1 MPRVIVNKTTD
12 DASTRDWDNSRPL
25 DVHSW
30 SDYPEVNSFIDE
42 IYSQYFSDIIGN
54 TRIAK
59 KHIKKVLIDLYV
71 AWVTDPN
78 LNISVNMR
86 KETYSNG
93 IAVDQGRYNVLNIKA
108 STIKVIHRLIEV
120 DLIGFKK
127 GIQAQE
133 GFERGFIS
141 RIWSTPKLIK
151 MFEKVRFGIFD
162 IGYNDS
168 RLVLILNKTIKKKI
182 NGKTKRTTE
191 LIDYDP
197 DKLPRKVKEME
208 QVIKNYNALL
218 ERTFIDKADAE
229 TYRVLIPATKK
240 RKNKN
245 KEVFVDVTHHSKF
258 THRVFNNGN
267 WKQGGRFYGGF
278 WQRMGSE
285 LREKILIDNHRTIE
299 VDWSALHP
307 ILAYGKMGLEYEDK
321 YPYDIP
327 VAFVD
332 ELRINE
338 PDVSKT
344 IVKLL
349 MLMALNA
356 SDEDSLFQ
364 AFRGEFYKT
373 PEWQII
379 KNMSSGF
386 KITNEKLKIVLE
398 DIKEKHSP
406 IAEMFNTKAALDLMY
421 LDSQI
426 VEYVIKK
433 FTERDEP
440 VLQVFDSFIVRQS
453 EVKNLI
459 DTMYDG
465 FYEVTGKRIIQ
476 VKQLQEYVITTK
488 NVNAFKNSDFD
499 YWYNNIRQAQPEY
512 PETCEGYNRRFNRHF
527 KHYIQ
532 RFPKQY
538 ETVNTD
544 ILDASNDKLHFEMLM
559 QEFKK
564 AQKETQSK

>member
-1 MPRVIVNKTTD
+1 MPRLIVNKTTD

-30 SDYPEVNSFIDE
+30 SVYPEVNSFVDE
-42 IYSQYFSDIIGN
+42 IYSQYFSDITGN

-93 IAVDQGRYNVLNIKA
+93 VAVDQGRYNVLNIKA
-108 STIKVIHRLIEV
+108 STINVIHRLIEV

-141 RIWSTPKLIK
+141 RVWSTPKLIK
-151 MFEKVRFGIFD
+151 LFEKVRFGIFD

-168 RLVLILNKTIKKKI
+168 RLVLILNKTIKKKV
-182 NGKTKRTTE
+182 NGKTNRTTE
-191 LIDYDP
+191 LIEYDP

-218 ERTFIDKADAE
+218 ERTFIDKSDAE

-240 RKNKN
+240 RKDKN

-285 LREKILIDNHRTIE
+285 LRKKILIENQRTIE

-307 ILAYGKMGLEYEDK
+307 ILAYGTKGLEYDDK

-327 VAFVD
+327 VNFVD
-332 ELRINE
+332 ELGINN

-406 IAEMFNTKAALDLMY
+406 IADMFNTKAALDLMY

-440 VLQVFDSFIVRQS
+440 VLQVYDSFIVRDS

-459 DTMYDG
+459 DCMYDG

-476 VKQLQEYVITTK
+476 IKQLQELVLTRSA
-488 NVNAFKNSDFD
+488 VSQWKNSDFD
-499 YWYNNIRQAQPEY
+499 YYLDNIQRAVPNY

-538 ETVNTD
+538 VFNTNED
-544 ILDASNDKLHFEMLM
+544 ILDASNKKLYSEVLM

-564 AQKETQSK
+564 AQKET